1 MLSAQRRFVADP
13 AHQLRA
19 PITGN
24 NTQSEMAPR
33 TLDPAAPPGVLH
45 NIVPGSTRLYSLVT
59 QLLSLARVQSQ
70 RRRQPTRQP
79 VDLDRLARTVK
90 AGWIARAPETAIDL
104 GYEALA
110 APAGDGEE
118 ALV

>member
-1 MLSAQRRFVADP
+1 
-13 AHQLRA
+13 
-19 PITGN
+19 
-24 NTQSEMAPR
+24 
-33 TLDPAAPPGVLH
+33 
-45 NIVPGSTRLYSLVT
+45 
-59 QLLSLARVQSQ
+59 
-70 RRRQPTRQP
+70 